1 MKTAREF
8 LDYAGEDCSEE
19 NLYLLGKYVGKDDH
33 FLSFPD
39 AFVYTEDG
47 EPLSE
52 LPDEPVAFQE
62 YLETQKGF

>member
-1 MKTAREF
+1 MTAREF
-8 LDYAGEDCSEE
+8 LDYAGEDFTEE

-39 AFVYTEDG
+39 AEITTEDG

-52 LPDEPVAFQE
+52 CADEPVGFQE
-62 YLETQKGF
+62 YLEAQKGE